1 MKQLQLQ
8 KKPIV
13 QLATVEG
20 HNMLLTLIDGLISV
34 YALPGVSNGTPLTT
48 VKRSQGATMFAVDY
62 TQTTLRLAIAMKT
75 KRLLLMHWD
84 AGLTEFVEKRE
95 LSMPDQAKSISWF
108 GDNVVVGFSKEY
120 VTFDSKTSTLEDR
133 PLEKGTTPLSYLM
146 PDGNVLEMHHATTAM
161 IFDPKSGKIVREG
174 FGITFNDPPLALAY
188 SFPYVLALTSKGVE
202 VRPYFESNS
211 LHQFVSIPAPKF
223 LASDSGHGT
232 LQRRGQGVSYIASRK
247 GFWILQPVPLEE
259 QVEALKRD
267 DAHEQA
273 LVLCEAVTDADLPN
287 RVQLIADCKLRIAY
301 RSYAN
306 GLYPKA
312 FKFFADLSIDPLILL
327 GLFDQISWLW
337 SLPVP
342 GNPHLKQ
349 KGSLLPAPV
358 QRLIAT
364 KLPLQSAPTYNE
376 TNFKKALLALL
387 NYLQFY
393 RQQNPQL
400 SLQPSSD
407 ETPWEEVVDMP
418 TLLDTCIFLIGV
430 QLDDRSTVTS
440 LLAKRDNHCH
450 YLKCD
455 SVLRDM
461 RRHEWLVI
469 MLHSKRKHDIALIH
483 LKALATDQDSGPFYG
498 PTKTMD
504 YLIRLGP
511 EWWESVIRKYSEWVI
526 LANPV
531 DSYKVFTVQ
540 RNKENQL
547 PAIEV
552 LVHLKTVSNQF
563 QGPNA
568 KAQQRHLITKYL
580 EHQIFTMQNEEEDLH
595 NELVFC
601 YFREV
606 FALKDELQG
615 ASNASSIN
623 KSNRSGPGGANPA
636 SSQYVV
642 AGSEPGALGLAR
654 ARLLKFLNESNF
666 YSPPKINAARFPL
679 DENAMFEEK
688 AVLFAK
694 DGQHSAALKIII
706 NQMKEPSR
714 AEEYC
719 SQYYNQKGGSEVY
732 LDLFKVLIE
741 PQIDPD
747 DTELNLN
754 AAVDLLTRHANQI
767 DVGVALEL
775 LPPKTK
781 LVRLEPFFQSII
793 RSRNQ
798 QLRENQVVLN
808 ICKTESMRITSE
820 HYKLRNQSVKILP
833 ETLCGQCR
841 NKIGEAVFVLFEG
854 KVVHY
859 RCFPQFHSSLPHA
872 PALDAGSASILGTS
886 PYAANNSFLSSGN
899 FASSGNP
906 TGFAPIPSSSTPNQN
921 AFLSADA
928 NPFGA
933 NSSAGSGL
941 SSQSANIGI
950 PGASAAANPFDLASF
965 SPSTPANPFGMDL
978 GYGGMSPANTSAANR
993 ASSSAGRNSNP
1004 YASNPFR

>member
-1 MKQLQLQ
+1 MKNVKQLQLQ

-13 QLATVEG
+13 QIATVEG
-20 HNMLLTLIDGLISV
+20 HNLLLTLIDGLIYV
-34 YALPGVSNGTPLTT
+34 YALPGVTPGSPLTT
-48 VKRSQGATMFAVDY
+48 VKRSQGAMMFAVDY
-62 TQTTLRLAIAMKT
+62 TQDSLRLAIALKT
-75 KRLLLMHWD
+75 KRLLLMNWD
-84 AGLTEFVEKRE
+84 AGLCEFVEKRE
-95 LSMPDQAKSISWF
+95 LAMPDAAKSISWL

-120 VTFDSKTSTLEDR
+120 WTFDTRTSATEQRDI
-133 PLEKGTTPLSYLM
+133 EKGTTALSYLM

-161 IFDPKSGKIVREG
+161 IFDPKTGKSVREG
-174 FGITFNDPPLALAY
+174 FGINFNDAPLSLAY
-188 SFPYVLALTSKGVE
+188 SFPYILALTAKGIE
-202 VRPYFESNS
+202 VRPYFESTA
-211 LHQFVSIPAPKF
+211 LHQMIQLSAPKF

-232 LQRRGQGVSYIASRK
+232 LVRRGQGVSYVASRK

-312 FKFFADLSIDPLILL
+312 FKFFADLTIDPLILL
-327 GLFDQISWLW
+327 GLFDQVSWLW
-337 SLPVP
+337 SHAVP
-342 GNPHLKQ
+342 GHNHHKQ
-349 KGSLLPAPV
+349 KGPLLPVPV
-358 QRLIAT
+358 QRLIST

-387 NYLQFY
+387 NYLQHY
-393 RQQNPQL
+393 RQQNSSL

-407 ETPWEEVVDMP
+407 DTPWEEVVDMP

-440 LLAKRDNHCH
+440 LLTKRDNHVH
-450 YLKCD
+450 YFKSD
-455 SVLRDM
+455 SVLRDLH
-461 RRHEWLVI
+461 RHEWLVI
-469 MLHSKRKHDIALIH
+469 MLMSKRKHDIALMH
-483 LKALATDQDSGPFYG
+483 LKALATEQDSGPFYG
-498 PTKTMD
+498 PAKTMD
-504 YLIRLGP
+504 YLIKLGP

-531 DSYKVFTVQ
+531 DSYKVFTAQ
-540 RNKENQL
+540 RTKDNQL
-547 PAIEV
+547 PPIEV
-552 LVHLKTVSNQF
+552 LFHLKTVSNQL

-568 KAQQRHLITKYL
+568 KSQQRHLVTKYL
-580 EHQIFTMQNEEEDLH
+580 EHQIVVMHNEEEDLH

-606 FALKDELQG
+606 FALKEEALGTASTGRG
-615 ASNASSIN
+615 ARPNA
-623 KSNRSGPGGANPA
+623 
-636 SSQYVV
+636 QYVV
-642 AGSEPGALGLAR
+642 AGSEAGALGLAR
-654 ARLLKFLNESNF
+654 ARLLKFLQESNF

-679 DENAMFEEK
+679 DEHAMFEEK
-688 AVLFAK
+688 SVLFAK
-694 DGQHSAALKIII
+694 DGQHSAALRIII

-719 SQYYNQKGGSEVY
+719 SLYYPQKGGSEVY

-741 PQIDPD
+741 PQLDPD

-781 LVRLEPFFQSII
+781 LSRLESFFQSII
-793 RSRNQ
+793 RARNQ
-798 QLRENQVVLN
+798 TLRENQVLLN
-808 ICKTESMRITSE
+808 ICKTESMRVTAE
-820 HYKLRNQSVKILP
+820 HYKLRNHSVKIMP
-833 ETLCGQCR
+833 ETLCHQCR

-859 RCFPQFHSSLPHA
+859 RCYPQFHTSLPNHTTM
-872 PALDAGSASILGTS
+872 DATSASILGTS
-886 PYAANNSFLSSGN
+886 PYLGSTPYLQGSSP
-899 FASSGNP
+899 S
-906 TGFAPIPSSSTPNQN
+906 PSSSYSPSPLAGGTSFQSSTP
-921 AFLSADA
+921 AYSATGSGFTADA
-928 NPFGA
+928 NPFGGGMGSNA
-933 NSSAGSGL
+933 FLSSASN
-941 SSQSANIGI
+941 SYE
-950 PGASAAANPFDLASF
+950 ANPFDA
-965 SPSTPANPFGMDL
+965 PS
-978 GYGGMSPANTSAANR
+978 SS
-993 ASSSAGRNSNP
+993 ASSSYAPRNSTPTPASSYSSRANNP
-1004 YASNPFR
+1004 YASNPFQ

>member
-1 MKQLQLQ
+1 MKNVKQLQLQ

-13 QLATVEG
+13 QIATVEG
-20 HNMLLTLIDGLISV
+20 HNLLLTLIDGLIYV
-34 YALPGVSNGTPLTT
+34 YALPGVTPGSPLTT
-48 VKRSQGATMFAVDY
+48 LKRSQGATMFAVDY
-62 TQTTLRLAIAMKT
+62 TQDSLRLAIALKT
-75 KRLLLMHWD
+75 KRLLLMNWD
-84 AGLTEFVEKRE
+84 AGLCEFVEKRE
-95 LSMPDQAKSISWF
+95 LSMPDAAKSISWL
-108 GDNVVVGFSKEY
+108 GDNVIVGFSKEY
-120 VTFDSKTSTLEDR
+120 WTFDTRTSATEQRDI
-133 PLEKGTTPLSYLM
+133 EKGTTALSYLM
-146 PDGNVLEMHHATTAM
+146 PDGNVLEMHHSTTAL

-174 FGITFNDPPLALAY
+174 IGITFNDPPLALAY

-211 LHQFVSIPAPKF
+211 LHQLISLPAPKF

-232 LQRRGQGVSYIASRK
+232 LLRRGQGVSYVASRK
-247 GFWILQPVPLEE
+247 GVWILQPVPLEE

-287 RVQLIADCKLRIAY
+287 RIQLIADCKLRIAY

-312 FKFFADLSIDPLILL
+312 FKYFADLSIDPLILL
-327 GLFDQISWLW
+327 GLFDQVSWLW
-337 SLPVP
+337 SLPMP
-342 GNPHLKQ
+342 GHSHTKQ
-349 KGSLLPAPV
+349 KGPLLPVAV
-358 QRLIAT
+358 QRLIST
-364 KLPLQSAPTYNE
+364 KLPLHSAPTYNE
-376 TNFKKALLALL
+376 TNFKKALLALQ
-387 NYLQFY
+387 NYLQHY
-393 RQQNPQL
+393 RQLNPSL

-407 ETPWEEVVDMP
+407 DTQWEEVVDMP

-450 YLKCD
+450 YYKCD
-455 SVLRDM
+455 SVLRDLH
-461 RRHEWLVI
+461 RHEWLVI
-469 MLHSKRKHDIALIH
+469 MLHSKRKHDIALMH
-483 LKALATDQDSGPFYG
+483 LKALATEQDSGPFYG

-504 YLIRLGP
+504 YLIKLGP

-531 DSYKVFTVQ
+531 DSYKVFTAQ
-540 RNKENQL
+540 RTKETQL
-547 PAIEV
+547 PPIEV
-552 LVHLKTVSNQF
+552 LFHLKTVSNQF

-580 EHQIFTMQNEEEDLH
+580 EHQIFAMKNEEEDLH

-606 FALKDELQG
+606 FALKEEAL
-615 ASNASSIN
+615 
-623 KSNRSGPGGANPA
+623 GGATRGRQNA
-636 SSQYVV
+636 QYVV

-654 ARLLKFLNESNF
+654 SRLLKFLQDSNF

-694 DGQHSAALKIII
+694 DGQHPAALRIII

-714 AEEYC
+714 AEDYC
-719 SQYYNQKGGSEVY
+719 AQYYSQKGGSEVY

-741 PQIDPD
+741 PQQDPD

-781 LVRLEPFFQSII
+781 LSRLEPFFQSII
-793 RSRNQ
+793 RARNQ
-798 QLRENQVVLN
+798 TLRENQVVLN
-808 ICKTESMRITSE
+808 ICKTESMRVTAD
-820 HYKLRNQSVKILP
+820 HYKLRNQSVKIMP
-833 ETLCGQCR
+833 ETLCHQCR

-859 RCFPQFHSSLPHA
+859 RCYPQFHTSLPNHGTM
-872 PALDAGSASILGTS
+872 DATSASILGTS
-886 PYAANNSFLSSGN
+886 PYMGSSYLQG
-899 FASSGNP
+899 SSP
-906 TGFAPIPSSSTPNQN
+906 SPSSSYTPPPTSFNTTLPYAPSPSFTSDPNPFGGGMGSN
-921 AFLSADA
+921 AFLSAA
-928 NPFGA
+928 PSS
-933 NSSAGSGL
+933 SSALDNS
-941 SSQSANIGI
+941 
-950 PGASAAANPFDLASF
+950 NPFDA
-965 SPSTPANPFGMDL
+965 PSTGSSYAP
-978 GYGGMSPANTSAANR
+978 R
-993 ASSSAGRNSNP
+993 ASGYSGRANP
-1004 YASNPFR
+1004 YASQ

>member
-1 MKQLQLQ
+1 MCPLFWYITSLGNELKNMKQLQLQ
-8 KKPIV
+8 KKPII

-20 HNMLLTLIDGLISV
+20 HNLLLVLIDGLIYV
-34 YALPGVSNGTPLTT
+34 YALPGVTPGSPLT
-48 VKRSQGATMFAVDY
+48 VIKRSQGATMFAVDY
-62 TQTTLRLAIAMKT
+62 TQDTLRLAIALKT
-75 KRLLLMHWD
+75 RRLLLMHWD

-95 LSMPDQAKSISWF
+95 LSMPDTAKSISWL

-120 VTFDSKTSTLEDR
+120 WTFDSRTSATEERDI
-133 PLEKGTTPLSYLM
+133 EKGTTALSYLM
-146 PDGNVLEMHHATTAM
+146 PDGNVLEMHHATTAL
-161 IFDPKSGKIVREG
+161 IFDPKTGKIVREG

-188 SFPYVLALTSKGVE
+188 SFPYVLALTAKGVE

-211 LHQFVSIPAPKF
+211 LHQHISLSAPKF

-232 LQRRGQGVSYIASRK
+232 LLRRGQGVSYVASRK

-312 FKFFADLSIDPLILL
+312 FKYFADLAIDPLILL
-327 GLFDQISWLW
+327 GLFDQVTWLW
-337 SLPVP
+337 SHPVP
-342 GNPHLKQ
+342 GHTHQKQ
-349 KGSLLPAPV
+349 RGPLLPVAV
-358 QRLIAT
+358 QRLIST

-387 NYLQFY
+387 NYLQHY
-393 RQQNPQL
+393 RQQNPSL

-407 ETPWEEVVDMP
+407 DTRWEEVVDMP

-440 LLAKRDNHCH
+440 LLTRRDNHCH
-450 YLKCD
+450 YFKCD
-455 SVLRDM
+455 SVLRDLH
-461 RRHEWLVI
+461 RHEWLVI
-469 MLHSKRKHDIALIH
+469 MLHSKRKHDIALMH
-483 LKALATDQDSGPFYG
+483 LKALATEQDSGVFYG

-504 YLIRLGP
+504 YLIKLGP

-531 DSYKVFTVQ
+531 DSYKVFTAQ
-540 RNKENQL
+540 RTKDNQL
-547 PAIEV
+547 PPIEV
-552 LVHLKTVSNQF
+552 LFHLKTVSNQF

-580 EHQIFTMQNEEEDLH
+580 EHQIFAMHNEEEDLH

-606 FALKDELQG
+606 FALKEEAMG
-615 ASNASSIN
+615 GSSMNASS
-623 KSNRSGPGGANPA
+623 RRGAQQPQA
-636 SSQYVV
+636 QYVV

-654 ARLLKFLNESNF
+654 SRLLKFLQDSNF

-679 DENAMFEEK
+679 DEHAMFEEK

-694 DGQHSAALKIII
+694 DGQHPAALRIII

-719 SQYYNQKGGSEVY
+719 ALYYPQKGGSEVY

-741 PQIDPD
+741 PQLDPD

-781 LVRLEPFFQSII
+781 LSRLEPFFQSII
-793 RSRNQ
+793 RARNQ
-798 QLRENQVVLN
+798 TLRENQVVLN
-808 ICKTESMRITSE
+808 ICKTESMRVTAE
-820 HYKLRNQSVKILP
+820 HYKLRNQSVKIMP
-833 ETLCGQCR
+833 ETLCHQCR

-859 RCFPQFHSSLPHA
+859 RCYPQFHTSLPNHGVM
-872 PALDAGSASILGTS
+872 DAGSASILGTS
-886 PYAANNSFLSSGN
+886 PYLSSAPYLQG
-899 FASSGNP
+899 SSP
-906 TGFAPIPSSSTPNQN
+906 SPSSSYTPPSSFGGNSGNSSVVTAQSILPQGFGADPNPFGSN
-921 AFLSADA
+921 AFLSAA
-928 NPFGA
+928 TSSHEPNPFDTPANAGA
-933 NSSAGSGL
+933 NMYSTRNSSA
-941 SSQSANIGI
+941 
-950 PGASAAANPFDLASF
+950 
-965 SPSTPANPFGMDL
+965 
-978 GYGGMSPANTSAANR
+978 
-993 ASSSAGRNSNP
+993 ASSSASGYSSRANNP
-1004 YASNPFR
+1004 YASNPFN